1 MESLS
6 RMFVSLLDETIL
18 KLRIKC
24 QHHVIG
30 KLKAKGGTNKRG
42 CMKKKNVVV
51 LRLQYSCKCS
61 MNENVT
67 WILKTY
73 SISC

>member
-1 MESLS
+1 
-6 RMFVSLLDETIL
+6 MFVSLLDETIL
-18 KLRIKC
+18 NLRINC

-30 KLKAKGGTNKRG
+30 KLKAKGETNKQTNKLG
-42 CMKKKNVVV
+42 CMKKTNVVV